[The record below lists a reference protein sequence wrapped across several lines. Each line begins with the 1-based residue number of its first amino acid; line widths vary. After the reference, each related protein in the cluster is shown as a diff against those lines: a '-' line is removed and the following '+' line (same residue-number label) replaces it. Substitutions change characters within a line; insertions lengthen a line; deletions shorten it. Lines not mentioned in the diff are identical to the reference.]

1 MSLQAVHDILIPYLA
16 AAAVTLALL
25 GICAVAVVRH
35 GRREK
40 ARSTAEDAADT

>member
-1 MSLQAVHDILIPYLA
+1 MSPQAVQDILIPYLV

-25 GICAVAVVRH
+25 GICAVAVLRH

-40 ARSTAEDAADT
+40 ARSTGDGPADT